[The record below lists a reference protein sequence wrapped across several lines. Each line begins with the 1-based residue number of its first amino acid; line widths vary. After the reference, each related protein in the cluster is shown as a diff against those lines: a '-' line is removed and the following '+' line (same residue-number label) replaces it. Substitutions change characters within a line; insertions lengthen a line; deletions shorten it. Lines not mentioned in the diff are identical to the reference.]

1 LSLPI
6 QKSTAKLWR
15 CRFRIGSQLCRCR
28 IRNRQPKIVSL
39 PIHKSA
45 VMVESFRLYFFFF
58 VFTFQVHQSSRRTW
72 DINNNK
78 LYEFYYLLHFD
89 LWTSYLARIIFL
101 QGCGN
106 LFLEFSSSKRIFN
119 GLQLNFQVARI

>member
-1 LSLPI
+1 LVANCAAAELE
-6 QKSTAKLWR
+6 
-15 CRFRIGSQLCRCR
+15 IGSQKLCRCR
-28 IRNRQPKIVSL
+28 FINRQWWWS
-39 PIHKSA
+39 HFDFTS
-45 VMVESFRLYFFFF
+45 SFF